1 MLVHLNVGKANEKV
15 EKLVKSDKLK
25 KMKVYK

>member
-1 MLVHLNVGKANEKV
+1 MLDHLNVGKANEKV

-25 KMKVYK
+25 K

>member
-1 MLVHLNVGKANEKV
+1 MLDHLNVGKANEIV
-15 EKLVKSDKLK
+15 EKPVKRAKLK

>member
-1 MLVHLNVGKANEKV
+1 MLDHLNVGKANEKV

>member
-1 MLVHLNVGKANEKV
+1 MLDHLNVGKANEIV
-15 EKLVKSDKLK
+15 EKLVKRAKLK

>member
-1 MLVHLNVGKANEKV
+1 LDHLNVGKANEKV

-25 KMKVYK
+25 EMKVYK

>member
-1 MLVHLNVGKANEKV
+1 MLGHLNVGKANEKV
-15 EKLVKSDKLK
+15 EKLLKSDKLK